1 MKFFLGP
8 GRVWG
13 PPRCQI
19 VDLNQVWMFQD
30 SYAGYCLSLRRPRLS
45 CGFLLVVCE
54 DYIFLFLS
62 SVACG
67 FLFLVCVENQG
78 VLLVFN
84 LFLTSLATIS
94 FGFLVMGEENAEYS
108 CGLLCAA
115 FCFLCVEQVVRVMF
129 ALLDT
134 GPNLG
139 SILVSNLGFRLYLN
153 LGLNSRVRTQV

>member
-1 MKFFLGP
+1 MKIIF
-8 GRVWG
+8 
-13 PPRCQI
+13 
-19 VDLNQVWMFQD
+19 
-30 SYAGYCLSLRRPRLS
+30 
-45 CGFLLVVCE
+45 
-54 DYIFLFLS
+54 FLFLS

-94 FGFLVMGEENAEYS
+94 FGFLVMGEENVEYS
-108 CGLLCAA
+108 CCLLCAA

-153 LGLNSRVRTQV
+153 LGLNSRVRSQV